1 MLLRKFLLFLF
12 IFTCTWVHGQK
23 RMLSSDIVPDDT
35 TTWTGRIQHRLDSL
49 INLPMFETTQLGL
62 YVRDM
67 TTGRDIFRVGHK
79 QRLRPASCQKLVTAI
94 SALHHLGAN
103 YPLRTQMVINGEVRD
118 SVLWGDVC
126 IVGGMDPMLS
136 AGEVM
141 QMARALREAG
151 IDSLTGNIRIDL
163 SMKSADQ
170 LGWGWCWDDDVTPLS
185 PLLVEKHDRFVQELT
200 SDLRAVGM
208 RGDYSNRIQKT
219 TSPLNVT
226 QGPIFCEV
234 THPLQQVLVR
244 MMKRSDNYYAES
256 VFYQLASLSGKRPAT
271 RKEGRA
277 YIDVLIRQLGLNPA
291 TYQVA
296 DGSGVSLYNYVTPE
310 MLVRLLEYAWNQET
324 IRVPLLNSLPIAG
337 VDGTL
342 EKRMKKTA
350 AEGNVRAKT
359 GTVEGVSSL
368 SGYCTTPE
376 NHVLVFS
383 IINQGIPRAAVGRD
397 WQDQVCEAM
406 CKGNEEVMK

>member
-1 MLLRKFLLFLF
+1 MLFKKFLLFLF
-12 IFTCTWVHGQK
+12 IFIGTWAHGQK
-23 RMLSSDIVPDDT
+23 RLLSSDIVPDDT
-35 TTWTGRIQHRLDSL
+35 ATWTGRMQYRLDSL
-49 INLPMFETTQLGL
+49 INLPMFETTQLGF

-67 TTGRDIFRVGHK
+67 TTGRDLFRVGHK

-103 YPLRTQMVINGEVRD
+103 YPLRTQMILSGEVRD
-118 SVLWGDVC
+118 SVLQGDVC

-136 AGEVM
+136 TGEVM
-141 QMARALREAG
+141 QMAQALHEAG

-163 SMKSADQ
+163 SLKSADQ
-170 LGWGWCWDDDVTPLS
+170 MGWGWCWDDDITPLS
-185 PLLVEKHDRFVQELT
+185 PLLVEKHDRFVQEFT
-200 SDLRAVGM
+200 NDLQAVGI
-208 RGDYSNRIQKT
+208 RGNYSNRILRSATPVADTQK
-219 TSPLNVT
+219 PV
-226 QGPIFCEV
+226 FCEV

-256 VFYQLASLSGKRPAT
+256 VFYQLASLSGKRPST
-271 RKEGRA
+271 RKEARA
-277 YIDVLIRQLGLNPA
+277 YIDVLIRQLGLTPS

-310 MLVRLLEYAWNQET
+310 MLVRLLEYAWKQES
-324 IRVPLLNSLPIAG
+324 IRQPLLNSLPIAG

-359 GTVEGVSSL
+359 GTVTGVSSL
-368 SGYCTTPE
+368 SGYATTPE
-376 NHVLVFS
+376 GHILVFS
-383 IINQGIPRAAVGRD
+383 IINQGIPNADTGRN
-397 WQDQVCEAM
+397 WQDQICDVL
-406 CKGNEEVMK
+406 CK

>member
-1 MLLRKFLLFLF
+1 MHLKKFLLFLF
-12 IFTCTWVHGQK
+12 IFIGTWAHGQK
-23 RMLSSDIVPDDT
+23 RLLSSDIVPDDT
-35 TTWTGRIQHRLDSL
+35 ATWTGRMQYRLDSL
-49 INLPMFETTQLGL
+49 INLPMFESTQLGL

-67 TTGRDIFRVGHK
+67 TTGRDLFRVGHK

-103 YPLRTQMVINGEVRD
+103 YPLRTQMAINGEVRD

-126 IVGGMDPMLS
+126 IMGGMDPMLS
-136 AGEVM
+136 TGEVL
-141 QMARALREAG
+141 QMVRALREAG
-151 IDSLTGNIRIDL
+151 IDSITGSIRIDL

-185 PLLVEKHDRFVQELT
+185 PLLVEKHDRFVQEFT
-200 SDLRAVGM
+200 SDLQAVGI

-219 TSPLNVT
+219 TSPLSVT
-226 QGPIFCEV
+226 QGPVFCEV

-291 TYQVA
+291 NYQVA

-310 MLVRLLEYAWNQET
+310 MLVRLLEYAWNQES

-376 NHVLVFS
+376 QHVLVFS

-397 WQDQVCEAM
+397 WQDKVCEVLCAP
-406 CKGNEEVMK
+406 